1 MTWEFISVV
10 ATLQI
15 RLLVAKEFL
24 ESVEKIITS
33 QRPSWRADAASVDT
47 NRSSVLLMD
56 DLTLFAHGKSILY
69 IQLLMSLFLSLF

>member
-1 MTWEFISVV
+1 M
-10 ATLQI
+10 

-24 ESVEKIITS
+24 ESVEKIVTS

-56 DLTLFAHGKSILY
+56 DLTLFAHGKSSFVY
-69 IQLLMSLFLSLF
+69 IQLLIRLFVSFILLFGCKM